1 MAKKGMYV
9 RMPAKQKCK
18 PLKQQIM
25 NTKISK
31 SILAGII
38 GTIIMTIIMMIA
50 PMMGMPKMSP
60 PAMLANM
67 LDKPLVVGWL
77 MHFMIGIIFAFGYTY
92 LFAPKVKISNIFL
105 KGAVFGFVV
114 FIFAQIMMAIM
125 GAMLPMP
132 KMEGSMMLMMI
143 GSIMGHIIYGMT
155 VSRIV
160 KY

>member
-1 MAKKGMYV
+1 
-9 RMPAKQKCK
+9 
-18 PLKQQIM
+18 M

-31 SILAGII
+31 SILGGIV
-38 GTIIMTIIMMIA
+38 GTIIMTIVMMIA

-60 PAMLANM
+60 PAMLAGMMNM
-67 LDKPLVVGWL
+67 PLGMGWII
-77 MHFMIGIIFAFGYTY
+77 HFIIGVMFAFAYTY
-92 LFAPKVKISNIFL
+92 LFAPKVKIGNIFL

-114 FIFAQIMMAIM
+114 FVFAQIMMAIM

-143 GSIMGHIIYGMT
+143 GSIIGHVIYGMS

-160 KY
+160 NY

>member
-1 MAKKGMYV
+1 
-9 RMPAKQKCK
+9 
-18 PLKQQIM
+18 
-25 NTKISK
+25 
-31 SILAGII
+31 
-38 GTIIMTIIMMIA
+38 MTIVMMIA

-60 PAMLANM
+60 PDMLAGM
-67 LDKPLVVGWL
+67 MGMPVIVGWV

-92 LFAPKVKISNIFL
+92 LFAPKVKINNLFV

-143 GSIMGHIIYGMT
+143 GSIMGHIIYGMAVSKT
-155 VSRIV
+155 V
-160 KY
+160 KF